1 MHSKIRDV
9 RQPFETDTHYLFR
22 ANIFALKIRD
32 TMIRHILHIALL
44 VLPLAINAQETKTE
58 FAVDDIM
65 YQTQE
70 SPAQAITP
78 QFCDSVSLHL
88 PTLTEYG
95 QVPNLHFPYIGWHN
109 WPTWRLHEG
118 VNASL
123 GLSVFSTFGSGHTW
137 SGAGFSENASL
148 MYAMPLGKKFSAA
161 IGGYIKNTSWA
172 HDSFRSAGLSAILN
186 YQAND
191 RLNVYAYGQKSLLN
205 SNHIPLPLYY
215 MDDVA
220 DRIGIGAEY
229 KVTPAFSIGL
239 SVDYSRYKDPNPW
252 FDHYNANIKQ
262 QNREFP
268 R

>member
-1 MHSKIRDV
+1 MLHQTLR
-9 RQPFETDTHYLFR
+9 YL
-22 ANIFALKIRD
+22 
-32 TMIRHILHIALL
+32 ALL
-44 VLPLAINAQETKTE
+44 FLPLAANAQETRDL
-58 FAVDDIM
+58 VIDDSIKIDH
-65 YQTQE
+65 QTSVTQE
-70 SPAQAITP
+70 LMP
-78 QFCDSVSLHL
+78 SL
-88 PTLTEYG
+88 PKLTEYG
-95 QVPNLHFPYIGWHN
+95 QVPSIHFPYLGFYH
-109 WPTWRLHEG
+109 WPTWSLHEG
-118 VNASL
+118 VNTSL

-239 SVDYSRYKDPNPW
+239 SVDYSRYKEPNTW
-252 FDHYNANIKQ
+252 FDHYNADIKQ

>member
-1 MHSKIRDV
+1 MMTRY
-9 RQPFETDTHYLFR
+9 TLLY
-22 ANIFALKIRD
+22 
-32 TMIRHILHIALL
+32 IALL
-44 VLPLAINAQETKTE
+44 ALPLAANAQETTTE
-58 FAVDDIM
+58 LAVDDIA
-65 YQTQE
+65 YQAQE
-70 SPAQAITP
+70 SPTQALAP
-78 QFCDSVSLHL
+78 QLSENTKLSL

-95 QVPNLHFPYIGWHN
+95 QMPSIHFPYLGFYN
-109 WPTWRLHEG
+109 WPTWNLHEG
-118 VNASL
+118 INASL

-148 MYAMPLGKKFSAA
+148 MYAIPLGKKFSAA

-205 SNHIPLPLYY
+205 SRHIPLPLYY
-215 MDDVA
+215 MDDLA

-239 SVDYSRYKDPNPW
+239 SVDYSRYKDSEPW
-252 FDHYNANIKQ
+252 FERNNANAKQ

>member
-1 MHSKIRDV
+1 MLHQTLR
-9 RQPFETDTHYLFR
+9 YLVLMF
-22 ANIFALKIRD
+22 
-32 TMIRHILHIALL
+32 
-44 VLPLAINAQETKTE
+44 LPLAANAQETRDL
-58 FAVDDIM
+58 VIDDSIRIDH
-65 YQTQE
+65 QTSLTQE
-70 SPAQAITP
+70 LMP
-78 QFCDSVSLHL
+78 SLPKL
-88 PTLTEYG
+88 NEYG
-95 QVPNLHFPYIGWHN
+95 QVPSIHFPYMGFNN
-109 WPTWRLHEG
+109 WPTWSLQEG

-186 YQAND
+186 YQATD

-205 SNHIPLPLYY
+205 SRHIPLPLYY

-239 SVDYSRYKDPNPW
+239 SVDYSRYKEPNTW
-252 FDHYNANIKQ
+252 FDHYNADIKQ

>member
-1 MHSKIRDV
+1 MLHQTLR
-9 RQPFETDTHYLFR
+9 YLVLMF
-22 ANIFALKIRD
+22 
-32 TMIRHILHIALL
+32 
-44 VLPLAINAQETKTE
+44 LPLAANAQGTRDL
-58 FAVDDIM
+58 VIDDSIRIDH
-65 YQTQE
+65 QTSLTQE
-70 SPAQAITP
+70 LMP
-78 QFCDSVSLHL
+78 SLPKL
-88 PTLTEYG
+88 NEYG
-95 QVPNLHFPYIGWHN
+95 QVPSIHFPYMGFNN
-109 WPTWRLHEG
+109 WPTWSLQEG

-186 YQAND
+186 YQATD

-205 SNHIPLPLYY
+205 SRHIPLPLYY

-239 SVDYSRYKDPNPW
+239 SVDYSRYKEPNTW
-252 FDHYNANIKQ
+252 FDHYNADIKQ

>member
-1 MHSKIRDV
+1 M
-9 RQPFETDTHYLFR
+9 T
-22 ANIFALKIRD
+22 
-32 TMIRHILHIALL
+32 RHTLLYMALL
-44 VLPLAINAQETKTE
+44 ALPLTTNAQETTTE
-58 FAVDDIM
+58 LAVDDIT
-65 YQTQE
+65 YQAQE
-70 SPAQAITP
+70 SPTQALTP
-78 QFCDSVSLHL
+78 QLSAPPTLNL

-95 QVPNLHFPYIGWHN
+95 QMPNLHFPYLGWHN
-109 WPTWRLHEG
+109 WSTWSLHEG

-123 GLSVFSTFGSGHTW
+123 GLSVFSTFGSGNTW
-137 SGAGFSENASL
+137 SGAGFSQKASL

-205 SNHIPLPLYY
+205 SRHIPLPLYY
-215 MDDVA
+215 MEDIS
-220 DRIGIGAEY
+220 DRIGLGAEY

-239 SVDYSRYKDPNPW
+239 SVDYSRYKEPNPW
-252 FDHYNANIKQ
+252 FERHNASSKQ

>member
-1 MHSKIRDV
+1 MLHQTLRYIV
-9 RQPFETDTHYLFR
+9 LLF
-22 ANIFALKIRD
+22 
-32 TMIRHILHIALL
+32 
-44 VLPLAINAQETKTE
+44 LPLAANAQETRDL
-58 FAVDDIM
+58 VIDDSIKIDH
-65 YQTQE
+65 QTSVTQE
-70 SPAQAITP
+70 LMP
-78 QFCDSVSLHL
+78 SL
-88 PTLTEYG
+88 PKLTEYG
-95 QVPNLHFPYIGWHN
+95 QVPSIHFPYMGFHY
-109 WPTWRLHEG
+109 WPTWSLHEG

-137 SGAGFSENASL
+137 SGAGFSENASM

-205 SNHIPLPLYY
+205 NRHIPLPLYY

-252 FDHYNANIKQ
+252 FDHYKADIKQ

>member
-1 MHSKIRDV
+1 MLHQTLR
-9 RQPFETDTHYLFR
+9 YLVLMF
-22 ANIFALKIRD
+22 
-32 TMIRHILHIALL
+32 
-44 VLPLAINAQETKTE
+44 LPLAANAQGTRDL
-58 FAVDDIM
+58 VIDDSIRIDN
-65 YQTQE
+65 QTSLTQE
-70 SPAQAITP
+70 LMP
-78 QFCDSVSLHL
+78 SLPKL
-88 PTLTEYG
+88 NEYG
-95 QVPNLHFPYIGWHN
+95 QVPSIHFPYMGFNN
-109 WPTWRLHEG
+109 WPTWSLHEG

-172 HDSFRSAGLSAILN
+172 HDSFRSARLSALLN
-186 YQAND
+186 YQATD

-205 SNHIPLPLYY
+205 SRHIPLPLYY
-215 MDDVA
+215 MDDIS

-239 SVDYSRYKDPNPW
+239 SVDYSRYKEPNTW
-252 FDHYNANIKQ
+252 FDHYNADIKQ

>member
-1 MHSKIRDV
+1 MLHQTLR
-9 RQPFETDTHYLFR
+9 YLVLMF
-22 ANIFALKIRD
+22 
-32 TMIRHILHIALL
+32 
-44 VLPLAINAQETKTE
+44 LPLAANAQETRDL
-58 FAVDDIM
+58 VIDDSIRIDN
-65 YQTQE
+65 QTSLTQE
-70 SPAQAITP
+70 LMP
-78 QFCDSVSLHL
+78 SLPKL
-88 PTLTEYG
+88 NEYG
-95 QVPNLHFPYIGWHN
+95 QVPSIHFPYMGFNN
-109 WPTWRLHEG
+109 WPTWSLHEG

-239 SVDYSRYKDPNPW
+239 SVDYSRYKEPNPW
-252 FDHYNANIKQ
+252 FDHYNADIKQ

>member
-1 MHSKIRDV
+1 
-9 RQPFETDTHYLFR
+9 
-22 ANIFALKIRD
+22 
-32 TMIRHILHIALL
+32 MIRHILHIALL
-44 VLPLAINAQETKTE
+44 AMPLAINAQETKTE

-78 QFCDSVSLHL
+78 QLCDSASLHL

-95 QVPNLHFPYIGWHN
+95 QMPNLHFPYLGWHN

-137 SGAGFSENASL
+137 SGAGFSENASM
-148 MYAMPLGKKFSAA
+148 MYAMPLGKKLSAA

-205 SNHIPLPLYY
+205 SKHIPLPHYY

-220 DRIGIGAEY
+220 DRIGLGAEY
-229 KVTPAFSIGL
+229 KITPAFSIGL
-239 SVDYSRYKDPNPW
+239 SVDYSRYKEPNPW
-252 FDHYNANIKQ
+252 FDHYNADIKQ

>member
-1 MHSKIRDV
+1 MLHQTLR
-9 RQPFETDTHYLFR
+9 YLV
-22 ANIFALKIRD
+22 
-32 TMIRHILHIALL
+32 LL
-44 VLPLAINAQETKTE
+44 FLPLAANAQETRDL
-58 FAVDDIM
+58 VIDDSI
-65 YQTQE
+65 QISQPTPVTQE
-70 SPAQAITP
+70 LMP
-78 QFCDSVSLHL
+78 SLPKL
-88 PTLTEYG
+88 NEYG
-95 QVPNLHFPYIGWHN
+95 QVPSLHFPYMSFN
-109 WPTWRLHEG
+109 YWPTWRLHEG

-161 IGGYIKNTSWA
+161 LGGYVKNTSWA

-215 MDDVA
+215 MEDVA
-220 DRIGIGAEY
+220 DRIGLGAEY
-229 KVTPAFSIGL
+229 KVSPAFSIGL
-239 SVDYSRYKDPNPW
+239 SVDYSRYKEPNPW
-252 FDHYNANIKQ
+252 FEHNNANVKQ

>member
-1 MHSKIRDV
+1 
-9 RQPFETDTHYLFR
+9 
-22 ANIFALKIRD
+22 
-32 TMIRHILHIALL
+32 
-44 VLPLAINAQETKTE
+44 
-58 FAVDDIM
+58 
-65 YQTQE
+65 
-70 SPAQAITP
+70 
-78 QFCDSVSLHL
+78 
-88 PTLTEYG
+88 
-95 QVPNLHFPYIGWHN
+95 
-109 WPTWRLHEG
+109 LHEG

-137 SGAGFSENASL
+137 SGAGFSENASM

-172 HDSFRSAGLSAILN
+172 HDSFRSAGLSATLN

-205 SNHIPLPLYY
+205 NRHIPLPLYY

-252 FDHYNANIKQ
+252 FDHYNADIKQ

>member
-1 MHSKIRDV
+1 MLHQTLRYIV
-9 RQPFETDTHYLFR
+9 LLF
-22 ANIFALKIRD
+22 
-32 TMIRHILHIALL
+32 
-44 VLPLAINAQETKTE
+44 LPLAANAQETRDL
-58 FAVDDIM
+58 VIDDSIKIDHPTSV
-65 YQTQE
+65 TQE
-70 SPAQAITP
+70 LMP
-78 QFCDSVSLHL
+78 SL
-88 PTLTEYG
+88 PKLTEYG
-95 QVPNLHFPYIGWHN
+95 QVPSIHFPYLGFYH
-109 WPTWRLHEG
+109 WPTEG

-137 SGAGFSENASL
+137 SGAGFSENASM

-205 SNHIPLPLYY
+205 NRHIPLPLYY

-239 SVDYSRYKDPNPW
+239 SVDYSRYKEPNTW
-252 FDHYNANIKQ
+252 FDHYNADIKQ

>member
-1 MHSKIRDV
+1 MLHQTLR
-9 RQPFETDTHYLFR
+9 YLVLMF
-22 ANIFALKIRD
+22 
-32 TMIRHILHIALL
+32 
-44 VLPLAINAQETKTE
+44 LPLAANAQETRDL
-58 FAVDDIM
+58 VIDDSIRIDN
-65 YQTQE
+65 QTSLTQE
-70 SPAQAITP
+70 LMP
-78 QFCDSVSLHL
+78 SL
-88 PTLTEYG
+88 PKLTEYG
-95 QVPNLHFPYIGWHN
+95 QVPSIHFPYMGFNN
-109 WPTWRLHEG
+109 WPTWSLHEG

-148 MYAMPLGKKFSAA
+148 MYAMPLDKKFSAA

-186 YQAND
+186 YQATD

-205 SNHIPLPLYY
+205 NRHIPLPLYY

-239 SVDYSRYKDPNPW
+239 SVDYSRYKEPNTW
-252 FDHYNANIKQ
+252 FDHYNADIKQ

>member
-1 MHSKIRDV
+1 MLHQTLR
-9 RQPFETDTHYLFR
+9 YLVLMF
-22 ANIFALKIRD
+22 
-32 TMIRHILHIALL
+32 
-44 VLPLAINAQETKTE
+44 LPLAANAQETRDL
-58 FAVDDIM
+58 VIDDSIRIDN
-65 YQTQE
+65 QTFLTQE
-70 SPAQAITP
+70 LMP
-78 QFCDSVSLHL
+78 SLPKL
-88 PTLTEYG
+88 NEYG
-95 QVPNLHFPYIGWHN
+95 QVPSIHFPYMGFNN
-109 WPTWRLHEG
+109 WPTWSLQEG

-186 YQAND
+186 YQATD

-205 SNHIPLPLYY
+205 NRHIPLPLYY

>member
-1 MHSKIRDV
+1 MLHQTLRYIV
-9 RQPFETDTHYLFR
+9 LLF
-22 ANIFALKIRD
+22 
-32 TMIRHILHIALL
+32 
-44 VLPLAINAQETKTE
+44 LPLAANAQETRDL
-58 FAVDDIM
+58 VIDDSIRIDN
-65 YQTQE
+65 QTSLTQE
-70 SPAQAITP
+70 LMP
-78 QFCDSVSLHL
+78 SLPKL
-88 PTLTEYG
+88 NEYG
-95 QVPNLHFPYIGWHN
+95 QVPSIHFPYMGFNN
-109 WPTWRLHEG
+109 WPTWSLHEG

-137 SGAGFSENASL
+137 SGAGFSENASM
-148 MYAMPLGKKFSAA
+148 MYAIPLGKKFSAA

-172 HDSFRSAGLSAILN
+172 HDSFRSAGLSAILS

-205 SNHIPLPLYY
+205 NRHIPLPLYY

-239 SVDYSRYKDPNPW
+239 SVDYSRYKDSNPW

>member
-1 MHSKIRDV
+1 MPS
-9 RQPFETDTHYLFR
+9 
-22 ANIFALKIRD
+22 
-32 TMIRHILHIALL
+32 
-44 VLPLAINAQETKTE
+44 LPKLN
-58 FAVDDIM
+58 
-65 YQTQE
+65 
-70 SPAQAITP
+70 
-78 QFCDSVSLHL
+78 
-88 PTLTEYG
+88 EYG
-95 QVPNLHFPYIGWHN
+95 QVPSLHFPYMGFN
-109 WPTWRLHEG
+109 YWPTWRLHEG

-161 IGGYIKNTSWA
+161 IGGYVKNTSWA

-215 MDDVA
+215 MEDVA
-220 DRIGIGAEY
+220 DRIGLGAEY
-229 KVTPAFSIGL
+229 KVSPAFSIGL
-239 SVDYSRYKDPNPW
+239 SVDYSRYKEPNPW
-252 FDHYNANIKQ
+252 FEPNNANVKH

>member
-1 MHSKIRDV
+1 MLHQTLR
-9 RQPFETDTHYLFR
+9 YLVLMF
-22 ANIFALKIRD
+22 
-32 TMIRHILHIALL
+32 
-44 VLPLAINAQETKTE
+44 LPLAANAQETRDL
-58 FAVDDIM
+58 VIDDSIRIDN
-65 YQTQE
+65 QTSLTQE
-70 SPAQAITP
+70 LMP
-78 QFCDSVSLHL
+78 SLPKL
-88 PTLTEYG
+88 NEYG
-95 QVPNLHFPYIGWHN
+95 QVPSIHFPYMGFNN
-109 WPTWRLHEG
+109 WPTWSLHEG

-186 YQAND
+186 YQATD

-205 SNHIPLPLYY
+205 SRHIPLPLYY

-239 SVDYSRYKDPNPW
+239 SVDYSRYKEPNTW
-252 FDHYNANIKQ
+252 FDHYNADIKQ

>member
-1 MHSKIRDV
+1 MLHQTLR
-9 RQPFETDTHYLFR
+9 YLVLMF
-22 ANIFALKIRD
+22 
-32 TMIRHILHIALL
+32 
-44 VLPLAINAQETKTE
+44 LPLAANAQETRDL
-58 FAVDDIM
+58 VIDDSIRIDN
-65 YQTQE
+65 QTSLTQE
-70 SPAQAITP
+70 LMP
-78 QFCDSVSLHL
+78 SLPKL
-88 PTLTEYG
+88 NEYG
-95 QVPNLHFPYIGWHN
+95 QVPSILFPYMGFNN
-109 WPTWRLHEG
+109 WPTWSLHEG

-148 MYAMPLGKKFSAA
+148 MYAMPLSKKFSAA

-186 YQAND
+186 YQATD

-205 SNHIPLPLYY
+205 SRHIPLPLYY

-239 SVDYSRYKDPNPW
+239 SVDYSRYKEPNTW
-252 FDHYNANIKQ
+252 FDHYNADIKQ

>member
-1 MHSKIRDV
+1 MLHQTLR
-9 RQPFETDTHYLFR
+9 YLVLMF
-22 ANIFALKIRD
+22 
-32 TMIRHILHIALL
+32 
-44 VLPLAINAQETKTE
+44 LPLAANAQETRDL
-58 FAVDDIM
+58 VIDDSIRIDN
-65 YQTQE
+65 QTFLTQE
-70 SPAQAITP
+70 LMP
-78 QFCDSVSLHL
+78 SLPKL
-88 PTLTEYG
+88 NEYG
-95 QVPNLHFPYIGWHN
+95 QVPSIHFPYMGFNN
-109 WPTWRLHEG
+109 WPTWSLHEG

-137 SGAGFSENASL
+137 CGVGFSENASL

-186 YQAND
+186 YQATD

-205 SNHIPLPLYY
+205 SRHIPLPLYY

-239 SVDYSRYKDPNPW
+239 SVDYSRYKEPNTW
-252 FDHYNANIKQ
+252 FDHYNADIKQ

>member
-1 MHSKIRDV
+1 MLHQTLR
-9 RQPFETDTHYLFR
+9 YLV
-22 ANIFALKIRD
+22 
-32 TMIRHILHIALL
+32 LL
-44 VLPLAINAQETKTE
+44 FLPLAANAQETRDL
-58 FAVDDIM
+58 VIDDSIKIDH
-65 YQTQE
+65 QTSVTQE
-70 SPAQAITP
+70 LMP
-78 QFCDSVSLHL
+78 SL
-88 PTLTEYG
+88 PKLTEYG
-95 QVPNLHFPYIGWHN
+95 QVPSIHFPYLGFYH
-109 WPTWRLHEG
+109 WPTWSLHEG

-137 SGAGFSENASL
+137 SGAGFSENASM

-205 SNHIPLPLYY
+205 SRHIPLPLYY
-215 MDDVA
+215 MDDIS

-239 SVDYSRYKDPNPW
+239 SVDYSRYKEPNPW
-252 FDHYNANIKQ
+252 FEQHNTSSKH

>member
-1 MHSKIRDV
+1 MLHQTLR
-9 RQPFETDTHYLFR
+9 YLVLMF
-22 ANIFALKIRD
+22 
-32 TMIRHILHIALL
+32 
-44 VLPLAINAQETKTE
+44 LPLAANAQETRDL
-58 FAVDDIM
+58 VIDDSIRIDN
-65 YQTQE
+65 QTSLTQE
-70 SPAQAITP
+70 LMP
-78 QFCDSVSLHL
+78 SLPKL
-88 PTLTEYG
+88 NEYG
-95 QVPNLHFPYIGWHN
+95 QVPSIHFPYMGFNN
-109 WPTWRLHEG
+109 WPTWSLHEG

-186 YQAND
+186 YQATD

-205 SNHIPLPLYY
+205 SHPIPLPLYY
-215 MDDVA
+215 MEDIS

-239 SVDYSRYKDPNPW
+239 SVDYSRYKEPNTW
-252 FDHYNANIKQ
+252 FDHYNADIKQ

>member
-1 MHSKIRDV
+1 MLHQTLR
-9 RQPFETDTHYLFR
+9 YLVLMF
-22 ANIFALKIRD
+22 
-32 TMIRHILHIALL
+32 
-44 VLPLAINAQETKTE
+44 LPLAANAQETRDL
-58 FAVDDIM
+58 VIDDSIRIDH
-65 YQTQE
+65 QTSVTQE
-70 SPAQAITP
+70 LMP
-78 QFCDSVSLHL
+78 SLPKL
-88 PTLTEYG
+88 NEYG
-95 QVPNLHFPYIGWHN
+95 QVPSIHFPYMGFNN
-109 WPTWRLHEG
+109 WPTWSLHEG

-137 SGAGFSENASL
+137 SGAGFSENASM

-205 SNHIPLPLYY
+205 NRHIPLPLYY

-252 FDHYNANIKQ
+252 FDQYNANIKQ